1 MNNSFDYL
9 ISKFLVN
16 YSEKDEE
23 IQLEFQYDKEDISRK
38 FRKILDQIAVEIVYD
53 SFENEDMIQ
62 AVLSLNRIV
71 RIISAFSLILGMSNA
86 EIAFLLNSNM
96 NSLYVQKSKAIKK
109 LKKYIIDHNVLFQML
124 I

>member
-9 ISKFLVN
+9 ISKFLIN

-23 IQLEFQYDKEDISRK
+23 IQLELQYDKEDISRE
-38 FRKILDQIAVEIVYD
+38 FRKILDKIAVEIVYD

-62 AVLSLNRIV
+62 AVLSLNRIE
-71 RIISAFSLILGMSNA
+71 RIISVFSLILGMSNS

-109 LKKYIIDHNVLFQML
+109 FKKYIIDHNVLY
-124 I
+124 